1 MKSPPLSRSDAFS
14 CIPIRNPHVVE
25 TRLETGEILLAYP
38 ETLKPWFITILQRMK
53 KESGLQRLRK
63 LQLDI
68 LGTGVWDLVNGKSTV
83 MEIID
88 LFAGCHQL
96 YHKEAEVS
104 VVQFLRELG
113 RRGIIGMKQAM

>member
-88 LFAGCHQL
+88 LFADCHQL
-96 YHKEAEVS
+96 YRKEAEVS